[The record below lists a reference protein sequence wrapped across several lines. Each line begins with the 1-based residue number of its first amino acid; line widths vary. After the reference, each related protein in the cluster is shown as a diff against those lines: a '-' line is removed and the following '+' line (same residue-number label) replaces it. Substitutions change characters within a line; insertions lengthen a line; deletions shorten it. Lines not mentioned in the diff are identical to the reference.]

1 MFMTKLQ
8 STVYAASDSTENLPQ
23 IDLLRGLNPEQRD
36 AVGTIDGPL
45 LIFAGAGSGKTRV
58 LTHRI
63 VNLVRNHGVRPEEVL
78 AVTFTNKAAREM
90 RERIASL
97 FCREAVPRWVSTFH
111 SFGTQIMRRH
121 ADLLGFTANF
131 AIYDSS
137 DSLSL
142 LKRIFKKLD
151 VNPKTLDPKTV
162 RNIIDRA
169 KNSYL
174 SPEGFAKTL
183 NMPPGDAWLT
193 EQIYSAYQNELRENN
208 ALDFGD
214 LLCHPLTLF
223 TLEKGLRE
231 HYQDKFRYILVDE
244 YQDTNHVQYL
254 LINTLAGKHKNLCVV
269 GDDDQSIYAFR
280 GASVENILQFN
291 KDYPQAKKVTLCQNY
306 RSSGN
311 ILEAANAVISRNK
324 NRESKNMVTSNASG
338 SEINVFCGYDEHNEA
353 EYIAREVSL
362 LLERNT
368 PAKEIAVF
376 YRTNAQSRAL
386 EEAFCQ
392 NGIAY
397 EIHGGHKF
405 YDRKEVKDIL
415 SYASLAI
422 NNRDSEAL
430 LRVIN
435 TPSRSIGAKTLA
447 SILALADELKL
458 STLETIEGIAQGNIQ
473 GNIPLKVS
481 TKALSGLRSFAS
493 LMQKLREELADVSQR
508 LEAIPLIATQMSAE
522 DSLQTT
528 NCLALFLKTIAEDSG
543 YINKLKLEGSE
554 ESLARVENIKEL
566 YEVAAEF
573 VSKTLER
580 KDSTSVQD
588 FLDRASLSSDA
599 EQENL
604 KTSVDGIRQS
614 ITLMTLHLAKGL
626 EFDSV
631 FLSGVEEGVLPHV
644 RSLNSTEDMEEERR
658 LCYVGITRAR
668 KNLFLTRAESRRR
681 MSAGNWC
688 SGRVSRFAY
697 DIPREITRENG
708 WGFWN

>member
-1 MFMTKLQ
+1 MFMSKSP
-8 STVYAASDSTENLPQ
+8 STAYADPATTRNLSQ
-23 IDLLRGLNPEQRD
+23 IDLLRTLNPEQRD
-36 AVGTIDGPL
+36 AVETIEGPL

-63 VNLVRNHGVRPEEVL
+63 VNLVRNHNVKPEEVL

-90 RERIASL
+90 RERITSL

-121 ADLLGFTANF
+121 AELLGFTPNF
-131 AIYDSS
+131 AIYDSN

-151 VNPKTLDPKTV
+151 VNPKTLDPKSL
-162 RNIIDRA
+162 RNMIDRA
-169 KNSYL
+169 KNSYI

-183 NMPPGDAWLT
+183 HIPPGEAWLA

-214 LLCHPLTLF
+214 LLCHPLTLL
-223 TLEKGLRE
+223 TLEKGLCE

-244 YQDTNHVQYL
+244 YQDTNRVQYL

-291 KDYPQAKKVTLCQNY
+291 KDYPGAKKVTLCQNY

-311 ILEAANAVISRNK
+311 ILQAANSVISRNK
-324 NRESKNMVTSNASG
+324 NRECKNMVTSNAPG
-338 SEINVFCGYDEHNEA
+338 SEITVFCGYDEHNEA
-353 EYIAREVSL
+353 EYIAREISL
-362 LLERNT
+362 LLEHDT

-386 EEAFCQ
+386 EEAFCH

-415 SYASLAI
+415 SYASLTI

-430 LRVIN
+430 LRIIN
-435 TPSRSIGAKTLA
+435 TPARSIGAKTLA
-447 SILALADELKL
+447 AILTLADELKL
-458 STLETIEGIAQGNIQ
+458 SALETIEGIAQGKIA
-473 GNIPLKVS
+473 LKVS
-481 TKALSGLRSFAS
+481 AKALSGLCSFSS
-493 LMQKLREELADVSQR
+493 LMLKLNEELADVSQK
-508 LEAIPLIATQMSAE
+508 LGEISLNAQAMSAE
-522 DSLQTT
+522 ESLQTI

-543 YINKLKLEGSE
+543 YINKLKLDGSE
-554 ESLARVENIKEL
+554 ESLSRIENIREL

-573 VSKTLER
+573 VSKALER
-580 KDSTSVQD
+580 RDSTSVQD

-604 KTSVDGIRQS
+604 KSSADGARQS
-614 ITLMTLHLAKGL
+614 VTLMTLHLAKGL

-631 FLSGVEEGVLPHV
+631 FLSGVEEGVIPHV

-668 KNLFLTRAESRRR
+668 KNLFLTRAESRRK

-697 DIPREITRENG
+697 DIPREITRESG